1 MEITSK
7 YDLEL
12 IKEALQEKLV
22 NSTDEGVD
30 GQIDRWLVENS
41 HGDDECYLGKGHN
54 TSPKGKGY
62 VSMTD
67 QWFQKYVYQVV
78 SLLEY
83 LPENLQDKLRKP
95 AVEIEPWGIIGCE
108 LLKVYGN

>member
-1 MEITSK
+1 M
-7 YDLEL
+7 L
-12 IKEALQEKLV
+12 I
-22 NSTDEGVD
+22 
-30 GQIDRWLVENS
+30 ENS

-54 TSPKGKGY
+54 ASPKGKGY